1 MFRPQRHLSGLL
13 MLLALVGLH
22 IFATEA
28 LAQKVRETFVYAP
41 PMVSLAADQSVIKTC
56 EGDMTP
62 AVVHL
67 NASATS
73 LGGNNIRYRWT
84 TSAGRIDGDG
94 SSVIW
99 DLAGVKPGSYNA
111 SLAISMGSAE
121 ETCEAFVNT
130 AVLVKCPPLPP
141 PVCPSVN
148 ISCPDRV
155 TPGQPVTFGA
165 ALTGGSGNVTPVYN
179 WTVSAGK
186 IIEGQGTNSIKVD
199 TTGLAGQSITATLSM
214 GGYDLDCSATCSLH
228 FPAPLTCRKFDEYS
242 GISRNDEK
250 ARLDNFAIELQ
261 NDPTSTGHVIINP
274 KQGGRP
280 GQVQTQT
287 KGIVDYLVNSRG
299 LDARRVVTVVGPARS
314 DQMVELRVCPQG
326 AAPPKA
332 GP

>member
-1 MFRPQRHLSGLL
+1 MFRSQRHLRELFL
-13 MLLALVGLH
+13 ALALVGLH
-22 IFATEA
+22 IFVTEA
-28 LAQKVRETFVYAP
+28 LAQKARETFVYAP

-56 EGDMTP
+56 EGDTTP

-73 LGGNNIRYRWT
+73 LGGNSIRYRWI
-84 TSAGRIDGDG
+84 TSAGRIAGDG
-94 SSVIW
+94 PSVTW
-99 DLAGVKPGSYNA
+99 DLAGVKPGSHNA
-111 SLAISMGSAE
+111 SLAINMGSAE
-121 ETCEAFVNT
+121 EMCEAFVNT

-155 TPGQPVTFGA
+155 IPGQPVTFGA

-199 TTGLAGQSITATLSM
+199 TTGLAGQSVTATLSM
-214 GGYDLDCSATCSLH
+214 GGYDSDCSATCSLH

-242 GISRNDEK
+242 GITRNDEK

-261 NDPTSTGHVIINP
+261 NDPTATAHVIVNP
-274 KQGGRP
+274 GQGGRS
-280 GQVQTQT
+280 GQAQTQT
-287 KGIVDYLVNSRG
+287 KGIVDYLVNSRR
-299 LDARRVVTVVGPARS
+299 LDAQRIVPIVGPERS
-314 DQMVELRVCPQG
+314 GQMVELWVCPQG